1 MSAAQNSTGRRAV
14 SRSAARLGAVQ
25 ALYQMELAGTD
36 VSEILAEYA
45 ASRQGD
51 AFEDGQHGKADTAFM
66 QDIIR
71 GVVHDQ
77 RRIDRSL
84 AGCLSEGW
92 TLPRLDATLRAI
104 LRSGGFELLTRPDVP
119 AKVVI
124 SEYVDLA
131 RAFFDGAEPK
141 FINAALDK
149 LAREIRSDEFSDQS
163 SSK

>member
-1 MSAAQNSTGRRAV
+1 MSTSQKPAGRRAV

-45 ASRQGD
+45 ASRQGEG
-51 AFEDGQHGKADTAFM
+51 FEDGQHGQADTAFM
-66 QDIIR
+66 QDIIQ

-77 RRIDRSL
+77 RRIDRAL
-84 AGCLSEGW
+84 AGCLSDDW

-104 LRSGGFELLTRPDVP
+104 LRSGGFELLSRQDVP
-119 AKVVI
+119 ARVVI
-124 SEYVDLA
+124 SEYVDVA

-149 LAREIRSDEFSDQS
+149 LARSTRRDELADQS